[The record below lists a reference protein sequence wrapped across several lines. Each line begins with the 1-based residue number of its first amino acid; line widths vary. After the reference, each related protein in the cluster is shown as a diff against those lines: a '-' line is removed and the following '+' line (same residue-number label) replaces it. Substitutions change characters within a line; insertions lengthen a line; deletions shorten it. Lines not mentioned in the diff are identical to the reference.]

1 TLKESTY
8 NSASWCLGKT
18 FHLLGCPVQYCCI
31 APCAFEYV
39 RGIVVYSGHSMGFT
53 IQNSDIIF
61 AENLTQ
67 HFYGIQ
73 RGDTVIT
80 KSPIVYMET
89 KILTNCPPD
98 FFKTS
103 IYSFHLIIVSCSS
116 EFIIATE
123 TIHLPIKYLLFK
135 KIKEHPQI

>member
-1 TLKESTY
+1 MVS
-8 NSASWCLGKT
+8 GKK
-18 FHLLGCPVQYCCI
+18 LSPVGCPVQCCCI

-39 RGIVVYSGHSMGFT
+39 GGVVVYSGHSMGST

-80 KSPIVYMET
+80 KSPSDPESNICKRVVYMET

-98 FFKTS
+98 FFKS
-103 IYSFHLIIVSCSS
+103 
-116 EFIIATE
+116 
-123 TIHLPIKYLLFK
+123 
-135 KIKEHPQI
+135 